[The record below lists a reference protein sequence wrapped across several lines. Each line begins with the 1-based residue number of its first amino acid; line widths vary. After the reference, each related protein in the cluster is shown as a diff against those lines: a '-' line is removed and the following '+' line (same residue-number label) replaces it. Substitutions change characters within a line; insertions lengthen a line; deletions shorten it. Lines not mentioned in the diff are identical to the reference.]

1 MDNEKKN
8 GINAFGLAA
17 LIVSSAIGTGIF
29 GLPSQLAQVQLLD
42 QHY

>member
-29 GLPSQLAQVQLLD
+29 G
-42 QHY
+42 